1 MQYSHRQVFLKENL
15 SKEACS
21 EHRTL
26 YVRQPIQLPTSCHR
40 TGNVE
45 IVGNVKKKKK
55 KKSGGSSDS
64 GEKALIFLSPTVFG
78 GTWEFRAC
86 TFRVRT

>member
-55 KKSGGSSDS
+55 KERWLFRLRRKSLD
-64 GEKALIFLSPTVFG
+64 IFVTHRFWWHMG
-78 GTWEFRAC
+78 I
-86 TFRVRT
+86 